1 MKNYLDLILISAK
14 VHRRQTR
21 MTRWC
26 IIISVFLI
34 SAIFGMADMFL
45 QSQKNLAVMTDG
57 AWHVMFR
64 ELDEEQMTLLAAR
77 PEVETAARYAVTNY
91 RLDMGYE
98 IAGVRTLLCGFDE
111 TFFEI
116 YPGARL
122 LEGSFPKEAGEA
134 LVTESVRDRQGLG
147 VGDEVE
153 ITTPDGSLS
162 FQISGIVKDTSMML
176 KTDAFGV
183 FMNTDTY
190 MSCFRDVTLRK
201 DITYYVEFVPHCRI
215 QRAIR
220 DICEQLRISEDMVS
234 ENAKLMGTLL
244 QSGDSYIMMLYLI
257 AFILAVL
264 VAVSGMMMVLGSMNS
279 NVAQRTEFFGM
290 MRCLGAT
297 GRQVRRYVR
306 MEALSWCFKAVPAG
320 LTGSVVMVWSLCR
333 MLKLITPTWFEGMPD
348 WGISWPGMVLGTLIG
363 LVTVFMASGTPAR
376 KASEVSP
383 LTAVSGNADT
393 VFAAKKAANTR
404 WMHVETALGLH
415 HAAGSRKNLIL
426 LTSSFAFS
434 IVLFLGFGI
443 GVDFMKHAI
452 VTLRPYTPDAAIVSP
467 DNTCSIPDSLF
478 MQLQGTPD
486 IKRVFGRSFAYDL
499 PARMQGEDK
508 TIMLISYETYQLGW
522 AESDLQTGDMQSAI
536 KGDGVLLVS
545 KPGFAADVGSEIE
558 LETGLGTRIVSVAGV
573 LRKAPFDGGEGVGTL
588 ICSEDLFRELTGEAG
603 YTILDIQL
611 QNMSDEAVEEIRS
624 MAGDAYRFSDC
635 RANNR
640 ETRAVYFSFALFV
653 YGFLAVVA
661 LIASFNII
669 NSIAMSVASRM
680 RQYGAMRAI
689 GISVR
694 QLQMMI
700 TAETLTYLA
709 GGLAEGLILGLP
721 LHYYLYRWAITERWG
736 DAWSLPL
743 PECLVIGAVMILSA
757 LAAMAGPTRRIQGM
771 SVVET
776 ISI

>member
-1 MKNYLDLILISAK
+1 MKNYLDLIPISAK

-77 PEVETAARYAVTNY
+77 PEVKTVTRYAVTNY

-98 IAGVRTLLCGFDE
+98 ISGVQTVLCGFDE
-111 TFFEI
+111 SFFEI

-134 LVTESVRDRQGLG
+134 IVTESLRDREGLG
-147 VGDEVE
+147 VGDRVEV
-153 ITTPDGSLS
+153 TTPDGSLS
-162 FQISGIVKDTSMML
+162 FEVSGFVEDTSMLL

-183 FMNTDTY
+183 FMNIDTY
-190 MSCFRDVTLRK
+190 MSCFRDVTLK
-201 DITYYVEFVPHCRI
+201 EDIAYYVEFVPHCRI
-215 QRAIR
+215 QKAIW
-220 DICEQLRISEDMVS
+220 DICEKLHIPEDMVS
-234 ENAKLMGTLL
+234 ENAKLMGSMM
-244 QSGDSYIMMLYLI
+244 QSSDNYILRLYLI

-264 VAVSGMMMVLGSMNS
+264 VAVSGMMMIWGSMNS

-290 MRCLGAT
+290 LRCLGAT
-297 GRQVRRYVR
+297 GKQVRRYVR
-306 MEALSWCFKAVPAG
+306 MEAASWCLKAIPIG
-320 LTGSVVMVWSLCR
+320 LLGSVVMVWGLCR
-333 MLKLITPTWFEGMPD
+333 MLQVVTPTWFREMPA
-348 WGISWPGMVLGTLIG
+348 WGISWLGLGAGLLIG
-363 LVTVFMASGTPAR
+363 LMTVLLASRTPAR
-376 KASEVSP
+376 KASQVSP

-393 VFAAKKAANTR
+393 VFAVKKAANTR
-404 WMHVETALGLH
+404 RMHVETALGLH

-434 IVLFLGFGI
+434 IILFLGFGI

-452 VTLRPYTPDAAIVSP
+452 VSLRPDTPDVSIVSGEEAGVI
-467 DNTCSIPDSLF
+467 SDSLIAA
-478 MQLQGTPD
+478 LEENPN
-486 IKRVFGRSFAYDL
+486 IKRVFIRDSSKE
-499 PARMQGEDK
+499 MQ
-508 TIMLISYETYQLGW
+508 
-522 AESDLQTGDMQSAI
+522 
-536 KGDGVLLVS
+536 DGTENMV
-545 KPGFAADVGSEIE
+545 
-558 LETGLGTRIVSVAGV
+558 
-573 LRKAPFDGGEGVGTL
+573 
-588 ICSEDLFRELTGEAG
+588 
-603 YTILDIQL
+603 LDIQL
-611 QNMSDEAVEEIRS
+611 QDLSDEVVEEIRS
-624 MAGDAYRFSDC
+624 MAGDAYQFSDS

-669 NSIAMSVASRM
+669 NSISMSVAARM

-694 QLQMMI
+694 QLQKMI
-700 TAETLTYLA
+700 AAETFAYLA
-709 GGLAEGLILGLP
+709 GGLAEGLFLGLP
-721 LHYYLYRWAITERWG
+721 IHYYLYRWAITERWG
-736 DAWSLPL
+736 DMWSLPL
-743 PECLVIGAVMILSA
+743 GECMVIGAVMIVSA
-757 LAAMAGPTRRIQGM
+757 LAAMTGPVQRIRGM

-776 ISI
+776 IGI